1 MQIYIRKNYES
12 LSNFAATEILNCV
25 KYKPDAVLCFAS
37 GNSPQLTFQLLAQKA
52 KVENVDFS
60 QITFI
65 GFDEWVGIS
74 PENEGSCGYFLKQN
88 VVIPLGLSAVQVHLF
103 DALANDLEAECEKMN
118 QLIKA
123 KGGIDLMVVGIGM
136 NGHIGFNEP
145 HIPIDN
151 YAHVADLEPVTQ
163 SVGQKYFTESTVLK
177 QGITL
182 GLKHLLEAN
191 NVLLLANGA
200 HKSAIVQKALQL
212 DININL
218 PATLIRQHAKSVVVL
233 DEAAA
238 ALLHF
243 SQV

>member
-1 MQIYIRKNYES
+1 MW
-12 LSNFAATEILNCV
+12 F
-25 KYKPDAVLCFAS
+25 
-37 GNSPQLTFQLLAQKA
+37 
-52 KVENVDFS
+52 
-60 QITFI
+60 
-65 GFDEWVGIS
+65 
-74 PENEGSCGYFLKQN
+74 
-88 VVIPLGLSAVQVHLF
+88 
-103 DALANDLEAECEKMN
+103 
-118 QLIKA
+118 
-123 KGGIDLMVVGIGM
+123 
-136 NGHIGFNEP
+136 
-145 HIPIDN
+145 IDN

-163 SVGQKYFTESTVLK
+163 SVGQKYFTESTILK

-191 NVLLLANGA
+191 HVLLLANGA